1 MLCYVAIFYDV
12 INFMDLG
19 KSLADTQKSLS
30 ECGIRNGAKI
40 MLIGKK
46 VCSL

>member
-1 MLCYVAIFYDV
+1 MIYNVTNV
-12 INFMDLG
+12 MDLG

-30 ECGIRNGAKI
+30 ECGLRNGAKI